1 MTTVQTFDIPGLA
14 TVSLDTRHND
24 EPLLE
29 IVLSDDYQGDLNDI
43 AVHTAGPDNVYL
55 RCNSAGA
62 INNPELAK
70 FVEVMT
76 HWDHTGDGRPDCD
89 EIIST
94 IELAFWQ
101 SRETPDVF
109 FRPRGGMY
117 TKALMAIMPPA
128 PDRHIVLSFGELKPR
143 YRWFHYAS
151 AIPMIAAFIG
161 LVYVQNDLFPWM
173 KYSVISGFTTGAEAI
188 GVPGW
193 MTFPLFIVAFVLY
206 ARLAPTS
213 GPFMSHSE
221 HTYGFFN
228 KAAVFEEQAFREG
241 SEHWSF
247 TARVRS
253 CLAFGAI
260 HMVNLFYPLA
270 SILPLALCG
279 AVFMIVYLRA
289 FRTTPFRR
297 TAVLKAAVWHRVY
310 NRIALTLM
318 VIALLVWFGTLGLAM
333 LGTVGILL
341 GTVGLVRPQPRM
353 RLKTNDVTR
362 SVSTSQV

>member
-1 MTTVQTFDIPGLA
+1 MTTVQTFDIPRLA
-14 TVSLDTRHND
+14 TVSLDTRDND

-29 IVLSDDYQGDLNDI
+29 ITLTDDYDGDLNDI
-43 AVHTAGPDNVYL
+43 AARTDGPDNVYL
-55 RCNSAGA
+55 RCDSAGA

-76 HWDHTGDGRPDCD
+76 HWDHTGDGMPDCD
-89 EIIST
+89 VIIET
-94 IELAFWQ
+94 IEAAFWQ
-101 SRETPDVF
+101 SSETPDMF
-109 FRPRGGMY
+109 YRPRGGPF

-143 YRWFHYAS
+143 YRWFHYVS

-161 LVYVQNDLFPWM
+161 LVYLQNDLFPWM
-173 KYSVISGFTTGAEAI
+173 KYSVISGFATGAEAV

-193 MTFPLFIVAFVLY
+193 ATVPLFIAAFVLY
-206 ARLAPTS
+206 GRLVGS
-213 GPFMSHSE
+213 DYPFMSHSQ

-241 SEHWSF
+241 SEQWSF
-247 TARVRS
+247 TERLRS

-289 FRTTPFRR
+289 YRKTPFRR

-310 NRIALTLM
+310 NRIALTIM

-333 LGTVGILL
+333 LATVGFLM
-341 GTVGLVRPQPRM
+341 GTAGMIRPRFVVDDRNKNDM
-353 RLKTNDVTR
+353 R
-362 SVSTSQV
+362 VSAYQA